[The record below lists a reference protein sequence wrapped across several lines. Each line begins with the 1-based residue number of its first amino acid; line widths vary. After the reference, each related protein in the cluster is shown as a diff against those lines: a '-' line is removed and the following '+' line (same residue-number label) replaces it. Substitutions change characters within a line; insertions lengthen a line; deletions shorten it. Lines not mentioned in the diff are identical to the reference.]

1 MEGAEF
7 STKTAILA
15 FLVLNSAQKRLTDK
29 SRYKQANLLKM
40 SSNESA
46 SRDLHD
52 DVTNIT
58 IASKKQEIG
67 DKIKAFGMQPKKTR
81 KMI

>member
-29 SRYKQANLLKM
+29 SRYKQANLLEM

-58 IASKKQEIG
+58 IASKKQEIA